1 MDFAAFKRLVEDN
14 FGPADTGL
22 LGEFVSTVEGL
33 VQGGRDL
40 FTAVYD
46 TAQEMRDTLLDLQHL
61 REDFADADLDDDDD
75 ELQDD
80 VCDNCQSSGVLVEQ
94 TCPLCGKTLCAE
106 CAALND
112 GYCAEC
118 ADEDEDNFCPGCGVP
133 IGEDHEAD
141 CLEAAAEERSAEVD
155 HAAH

>member
-1 MDFAAFKRLVEDN
+1 MDFVAFKGLVEDN

-22 LGEFVSTVEGL
+22 LGEFVSTVENL

-46 TAQEMRDTLLDLQHL
+46 TAQEMRDLLLDLQHL
-61 REDFADADLDDDDD
+61 REDCAGADLDDDDD
-75 ELQDD
+75 ELEGAD

-94 TCPLCGKTLCAE
+94 TCPLCGKTLCVE

-118 ADEDEDNFCPGCGVP
+118 ADEDEDNFCPGCG
-133 IGEDHEAD
+133 
-141 CLEAAAEERSAEVD
+141 AASDEE
-155 HAAH
+155 HAAGCEEPDVEDVVQMA

>member
-1 MDFAAFKRLVEDN
+1 MDFTAFRSLVEDN

-22 LGEFVSTVEGL
+22 LGEFVRTVEGL
-33 VQGGRDL
+33 VQEGRAL
-40 FTAVYD
+40 LVAVGE
-46 TAQEMRDTLLDLQHL
+46 TAQEMRDTLLSLQCL
-61 REDFADADLDDDDD
+61 SEDSTSEEEDFADEDDDDLLY
-75 ELQDD
+75 ED

-118 ADEDEDNFCPGCGVP
+118 AGEDGDNFCPGCGVP
-133 IGEDHEAD
+133 IGEEHEAD
-141 CLEAAAEERSAEVD
+141 CAETDVEAAEPLA
-155 HAAH
+155 

>member
-1 MDFAAFKRLVEDN
+1 MDFVTFKRLVEDN

-40 FTAVYD
+40 FTAVD
-46 TAQEMRDTLLDLQHL
+46 NTAQEMRDLLLELQHL
-61 REDFADADLDDDDD
+61 REDFADADPDDDD
-75 ELQDD
+75 EWVGDD
-80 VCDNCQSSGVLVEQ
+80 LCDNCQSSGRMVEQ
-94 TCPLCGKTLCAE
+94 ICPLCGKTLCTE

-118 ADEDEDNFCPGCGVP
+118 AGKDEDNVYPGCGAP
-133 IGEDHEAD
+133 IGAEHEAGCAETD
-141 CLEAAAEERSAEVD
+141 VEAAE
-155 HAAH
+155 

>member
-1 MDFAAFKRLVEDN
+1 MDFVAFKRLVEDN

-40 FTAVYD
+40 FAAVYD
-46 TAQEMRDTLLDLQHL
+46 TAQEMHDTLLDLQHL
-61 REDFADADLDDDDD
+61 REDFADPDDDDD
-75 ELQDD
+75 ELEGDD
-80 VCDNCQSSGVLVEQ
+80 LCDNCQNSGVLVEQ
-94 TCPLCGKTLCAE
+94 TCPLCGKTLCTE

-118 ADEDEDNFCPGCGVP
+118 ASEDDEDDS
-133 IGEDHEAD
+133 
-141 CLEAAAEERSAEVD
+141 LEVD